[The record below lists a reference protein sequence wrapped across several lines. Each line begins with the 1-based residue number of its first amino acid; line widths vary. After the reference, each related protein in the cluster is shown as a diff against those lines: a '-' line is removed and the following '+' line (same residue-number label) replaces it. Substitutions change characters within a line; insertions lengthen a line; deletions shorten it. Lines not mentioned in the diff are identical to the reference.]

1 MALSSQAAYTLAQET
16 QALLAR
22 LSRVKPFALIM
33 PRVPAASISP
43 AAAGAVERHLRH
55 RRLELRARI
64 SGFQRWLRGQG
75 RRATPAEAQRRF
87 AFLKLKYNAVLTQ
100 LDIFAD
106 VLTQRCEHENGVWLA
121 GLDAAADDA
130 LTLNGRYYAAPSLV
144 TYLDRGHGAAI
155 RRARTR
161 LPGGGR
167 NPVAVIRIPRER
179 MVGSGIAS
187 SLVHEVGHQGAA
199 LLDLV
204 ESLRPVLRREQ
215 ELHRGERRLAWQ
227 LWERWISES
236 VADFWSLAKLGVAAT
251 QGLMG
256 VVSLPRAFVF
266 RVNTDDPHPFP
277 WIRVKLSV
285 AMGQALYP
293 HRQWAELARLWD
305 DFYPPRGL
313 GKRQTSIVRACQ
325 TTLPRFV
332 QAMVSHR
339 PRALG
344 GGELREV
351 FPIEERQPAELR
363 DLYGSW
369 GAALRKWRRAPP
381 TLAFAVLG
389 QARQDR
395 AIRPED
401 ESRLVADLLNHWALA
416 RASAPIPRQRQPIQ
430 QPETERAI
438 A

>member
-1 MALSSQAAYTLAQET
+1 MTLSSKAAATLGQEA

-33 PRVPAASISP
+33 PRVPAAGISR
-43 AAAGAVERHLRH
+43 AAALSIDRHLEL
-55 RRLELRARI
+55 RRGELRARI
-64 SGFQRWLRGQG
+64 ERYQSWLRGSG
-75 RRATPAEAQRRF
+75 RRSTAAEAQRRY
-87 AFLKLKYNAVLTQ
+87 AFLRLKFNAVLTQ

-130 LTLNGRYYAAPSLV
+130 LTLRRQAFRPPPLV

-161 LPGGGR
+161 LPGGAS

-179 MVGSGIAS
+179 MIGSGIAA

-204 ESLRPVLRREQ
+204 ESLRPALRHEQ
-215 ELHRGERRLAWQ
+215 ELHWGERRLAWE

-236 VADFWSLAKLGVAAT
+236 VADFWALAKLGVAAT

-266 RVNTDDPHPFP
+266 RINTDDPHPFP
-277 WIRVKLSV
+277 WIRVKLSL

-293 HRQWAELARLWD
+293 HRQWAELARLWEG
-305 DFYPPRGL
+305 FYPPSGL
-313 GKRQTSIVRACQ
+313 GERRQSIIRAAQ
-325 TTLPRFV
+325 STLPRFV
-332 QAMVSHR
+332 RMVINHR
-339 PRALG
+339 PDALG
-344 GGELREV
+344 GKPLSDA
-351 FPIEERQPAELR
+351 FPLAERQPARLR
-363 DLYGSW
+363 ALYGSW
-369 GAALRKWRRAPP
+369 ASAPRGWLRASP

-395 AIRPED
+395 RIHPEE
-401 ESRLVADLLNHWALA
+401 ESRLVADLLSHWALA
-416 RASAPIPRQRQPIQ
+416 RATDPSPRNDHRSAPQPL
-430 QPETERAI
+430 A